1 MWLLLIFVGLTRAFD
16 RNAGKYYMILPEAA
30 RNLTNVTFYKVGL
43 IIDQELQDLQGT
55 ITAMGFAEARI
66 RREKVIPLDLQF
78 E

>member
-1 MWLLLIFVGLTRAFD
+1 MHLSVHLLTILVHLVH
-16 RNAGKYYMILPEAA
+16 GKKFYLILPEAA

-43 IIDQELQDLQGT
+43 IIDERLQDLQGT

-66 RREKVIPLDLQF
+66 RREKVIPLNVQF